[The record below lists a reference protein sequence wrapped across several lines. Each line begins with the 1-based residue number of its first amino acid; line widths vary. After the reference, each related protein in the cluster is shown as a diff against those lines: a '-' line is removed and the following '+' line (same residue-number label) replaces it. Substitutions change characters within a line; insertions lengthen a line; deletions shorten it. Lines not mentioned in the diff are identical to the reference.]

1 MPAEFA
7 RQLAICQEGLKF
19 IWKQIKSHIFF
30 AHFVNNETCK
40 ALGTDNCLETIDSAS
55 TPFRL
60 KLKEAHN
67 LEETIH

>member
-1 MPAEFA
+1 MPTEFA

-19 IWKQIKSHIFF
+19 IWKQIKSHISF

-40 ALGTDNCLETIDSAS
+40 ALGTDNYFEIIDSAS

-67 LEETIH
+67 LEEAIH